1 MSTELHD
8 ARMRVLLDG
17 TPLLGN
23 RAGIGRYTEQ
33 LLTELG
39 SRPEIDVRATAF
51 SLGAGKALKSQLPA
65 GVASRVS
72 PIPARV
78 LDPAWR
84 FLRQPPVEWLARKAD
99 IFHATNFLLPPL
111 RRIAAVVTVHDLAFL
126 THPATV
132 NPQARDLS
140 ALVPLT
146 LARADAVCTDSDVI
160 RGRIESHFHV
170 PPDRIFVAPIAVDG
184 SWAAAHPADAALRAR
199 LGLPESYLIFVGTRE
214 PRKDIGTLIAAYRRL
229 RTELGD
235 DAPAL
240 LLVGSPG
247 WGADPAA
254 EPVEGVIVADY
265 LPQEVMPAVVA
276 GARALVL
283 PSLDEGF
290 GMPAVEGLA
299 AGVPVVVSDIPTL
312 LEVTGGAAITFPV
325 GDPEALARALAEAL
339 TGSGPGR
346 TQRVQRAAGFTAQR
360 MVDRTI
366 DAYRYALDRRA
377 VDRKVTG
384 RTSPRA

>member
-1 MSTELHD
+1 MRQERVHPRL
-8 ARMRVLLDG
+8 RVLLDG
-17 TPLLGN
+17 TPLIGN

-33 LLTELG
+33 LLTELAA
-39 SRPEIDVRATAF
+39 RPEIDARATAF
-51 SLGAGKALKSQLPA
+51 SLGASKALTSQLPA
-65 GVASRVS
+65 GVTSRVP
-72 PIPARV
+72 PIPARL

-84 FLRQPPVEWLARKAD
+84 HLRQPPVEWLAKKAD
-99 IFHATNFLLPPL
+99 VFHATNFLLPPL
-111 RRIAAVVTVHDLAFL
+111 RRIAAVVTVHDLAFV

-132 NPQARDLS
+132 NPQASDLS

-160 RGRIESHFHV
+160 RARLESHFQV
-170 PPDRIFVAPIAVDG
+170 PPERIFVAPIAVDA
-184 SWAAAHPADAALRAR
+184 SWAAAQPADAALRSR
-199 LGLPESYLIFVGTRE
+199 LGLPESYVVFVGTRE
-214 PRKDIGTLIAAYRRL
+214 PRKDIGTLLVAYRKL
-229 RTELGD
+229 RAELGD

-247 WGADPAA
+247 WGVDPAA
-254 EPVEGVIVADY
+254 EPVEGVVVADY

-276 GARALVL
+276 GARVLVM

-325 GDPEALARALAEAL
+325 GDPAALAKAL
-339 TGSGPGR
+339 TDALRGAGPGR
-346 TQRVQRAAGFTAQR
+346 SQRIQQAAGFTAQR

-366 DAYRYALDRRA
+366 DAYQYALDQRGASR
-377 VDRKVTG
+377 G
-384 RTSPRA
+384 RQ